1 MPHIKELFTRFE
13 ETAYS
18 HTYNVSPSENI
29 DIDEPTVVYLLKYE
43 EKSPLFEVNDKP
55 IRLYSNEV
63 IDIEPSEL
71 PKTNYLYLLSPE
83 GKKKY
88 VLSCLPIREC
98 QPFENELSI
107 AFGDDLVQRNIG
119 RRMDK
124 LESYLHENLVFDG
137 GKYSFLFIQEF
148 TNGPQWQILGLEM
161 VAYGERNEDKD
172 IIGKTTKPNKTT
184 KVRFPNDHYNFS
196 ALSVRCYRRISFK
209 NESQIKVSLE
219 RLSKLDQKGQSLLK
233 LWESYAEL
241 EVKRATDI
249 AMKLG
254 SIHFKKIRSLVD
266 RQVEVELLVNPE
278 HENILMELARTG
290 ALFEVSMDETKLLFK
305 LMKYSSS
312 SKKAR
317 FEDELFKMPENGI
330 MNLSTIGDQ
339 VVKKRRDNALTKLR
353 EQTSPLLAFLWEA
366 MEDKPTL
373 QTRKASKLLISDATR
388 DFMKNQFEIKRLT
401 EDQENAINLAL
412 QTPDIIAIQ
421 GPPGTGKT
429 TVVAAICHRLVELAE
444 KEKGDKN
451 SKPKLILASAFQNDT
466 VEHIASKIYTE
477 GLPTV
482 KLGKTSQS
490 INATQQFIERLEKR
504 IDVELERLSPD
515 GIKYTISE
523 RIKDIY
529 NVHVT
534 ERNLQETCNRVTL
547 LLNECLFDKELAQQ
561 WIQMIEPQNQLARKT
576 IRILDKLQSISTDI
590 QDYQDIDFCH
600 LAATTLDKFCHED
613 LTPTENTI
621 LDDMYGNE
629 VPASSIIYGFLD
641 IRERL
646 IDKLGGNDTQ
656 KLTEEHLKDWLIQ
669 AIKKG
674 KEYDLRTTSERKQVY
689 YWSVLDE
696 LKESLKGNSKYIE
709 NAIRNYGVSVAATN
723 QVSARLSLDLGN
735 DMARNVILEEAA
747 RSNPL
752 DLIIPMT
759 KATERIILLGDQMQL
774 PHLLEQDIADE
785 VVDSLDE
792 EASIVEEKQELL
804 KKSLFGIIFDN
815 LKGVVPQRTIM
826 LTKQFRMHP
835 AIGSFISNTYYEG
848 KLENGVSAKERSHN
862 LPAPWENK
870 AIAFVDVDGES
881 HGYEERGQSKSRK
894 VEVTK
899 VMDILD
905 EIMQHD
911 KNLSV
916 GVITFYSKQV
926 RELMRAGMK
935 KGYTQFDREGNYI
948 ISPMYSTTKDGRERL
963 RIGSV
968 DSFQGKE
975 FDIVILSTVRSN
987 NTERKEGNERRAFG
1001 FLLLENRLNVAFSRA
1016 IRLLITVGDGS
1027 MFNDD
1032 FAKNHVKGLYELY
1045 THQTKLQYGVLVK

>member
-1 MPHIKELFTRFE
+1 MPHVKELFKRFE

-18 HTYNVSPSENI
+18 HSYNVAPSESI
-29 DIDEPTVVYLLKYE
+29 AIDEPIVVYLLKYE
-43 EKSPLFEVNDKP
+43 EKSPLFEVNGKP
-55 IRLYSNEV
+55 IRLHSKEV
-63 IDIEPSEL
+63 IDIEPSDL

-98 QPFENELSI
+98 QPYENELSI
-107 AFGDDLVQRNIG
+107 AFGDEFVQRNIG
-119 RRMDK
+119 KRMDK

-148 TNGPQWQILGLEM
+148 ANGPQWQILGLDM
-161 VAYGERNEDKD
+161 VAYGERKEDKD
-172 IIGKTTKPNKTT
+172 VIDKTTKPNRTS

-196 ALSVRCYRRISFK
+196 GLSVRCYKKITFK

-233 LWESYAEL
+233 LWESYADL
-241 EVKRATDI
+241 EVKRATST
-249 AMKLG
+249 AEKLG

-290 ALFEVSMDETKLLFK
+290 ALFEVSMDENKLLFK
-305 LMKYSSS
+305 LIKYTSS

-317 FEDELFKMPENGI
+317 FEDELFKMPDYGM

-373 QTRKASKLLISDATR
+373 QTRKAGRLLISDATR
-388 DFMKNQFEIKRLT
+388 DFVKTQFGIKKLT
-401 EDQENAINLAL
+401 EDQETAINLAL

-429 TVVAAICHRLVELAE
+429 TVVSAICHRLVELAE
-444 KEKGDKN
+444 KEKGDKTG
-451 SKPKLILASAFQNDT
+451 KPKLILASAYQNDT

-482 KLGKTSQS
+482 KLGKTSQTIS
-490 INATQQFIERLEKR
+490 ATQQFIERLGR
-504 IDVELERLSPD
+504 NIDVVLETLGPE

-523 RIKDIY
+523 RLKDIY
-529 NVHVT
+529 KLHVA
-534 ERNLQETCNRVTL
+534 EANLEETCNRITML
-547 LLNECLFDKELAQQ
+547 LSECVFDRELAQQ
-561 WIQMIEPQNQLARKT
+561 WIQMIEPQNQLDRKT
-576 IRILDKLQSISTDI
+576 IRIIDKLQSISTDI
-590 QDYQDIDFCH
+590 QDYQDIDFCRH
-600 LAATTLDKFCHED
+600 ASALLDKYCHEQLSAKD
-613 LTPTENTI
+613 NSI
-621 LDDMYGNE
+621 LDEMNGNKMPDSE
-629 VPASSIIYGFLD
+629 TIYDFLD
-641 IRERL
+641 IRDRL
-646 IDKLGGNDTQ
+646 IEKLGDNDTQ

-674 KEYDLRTTSERKQVY
+674 KEYDLKTTSERKQVY

-696 LKESLKGNSKYIE
+696 LKDTLKGNSRYIE
-709 NAIRNYGVSVAATN
+709 NAIRSYGVSVAATN

-785 VVDSLDE
+785 VVDLLEE
-792 EASIVEEKQELL
+792 EASIVEEKQELM

-815 LKGVVPQRTIM
+815 LKGVLPQRTIM

-835 AIGSFISNTYYEG
+835 AIGTFISNTYYEG
-848 KLENGVSAKERSHN
+848 KLENGVTAKDRTHS
-862 LPAPWENK
+862 LPSPWENK

-881 HGYEERGQSKSRK
+881 LGYEERGQSKSRK

-899 VMDILD
+899 VMNILD
-905 EIMQHD
+905 EILQHD

-926 RELMRAGMK
+926 RELMKAGIK
-935 KGYTQFDREGNYI
+935 KGYTQLDREGNYI
-948 ISPMYSTTKDGRERL
+948 ISPMYSTTTDGRERL

-975 FDIVILSTVRSN
+975 FDVVILSTVRSN
-987 NTERKEGNERRAFG
+987 NTERKDGNERRAFG

-1027 MFNDD
+1027 MFCDD
-1032 FAKNHVKGLYELY
+1032 FAKNHVKGLYDLY
-1045 THQTKLQYGVLVK
+1045 THQTKLQYGVLIK